1 MPFFK
6 KAQSDRSQPKVTT
19 LKLPWTKKIKPEV
32 IAFTI
37 DNVMTKE
44 ECDAWIAETEEQG
57 YQFALLNTGVGQV
70 YDPEH
75 RNSKRCIQG
84 IFFGQNFLIP
94 VWFLLRLF
102 QNKKRPFERS
112 PSLEIELL
120 QKSKKGSILLQLFL
134 VRVSQIFG
142 DFPATVFVYN
152 FIIHHNET
160 PFEPFA
166 SL

>member
-1 MPFFK
+1 MQCQILKSTQEQSELHTARFQSPCKEMPFFK

-84 IFFGQNFLIP
+84 IFFWP
-94 VWFLLRLF
+94 KLF
-102 QNKKRPFERS
+102 NT
-112 PSLEIELL
+112 SLVFAEIVSK
-120 QKSKKGSILLQLFL
+120 QK
-134 VRVSQIFG
+134 
-142 DFPATVFVYN
+142 
-152 FIIHHNET
+152 ET
-160 PFEPFA
+160 F
-166 SL
+166 

>member
-1 MPFFK
+1 MF
-6 KAQSDRSQPKVTT
+6 TINCG
-19 LKLPWTKKIKPEV
+19 KKIKPEV

-142 DFPATVFVYN
+142 DFPATVFCVQLYHT
-152 FIIHHNET
+152 ITTRPHLGH
-160 PFEPFA
+160 
-166 SL
+166 LQVV

>member
-19 LKLPWTKKIKPEV
+19 LKLPWTKKIKQEV

-84 IFFGQNFLIP
+84 IFFWP
-94 VWFLLRLF
+94 KLF
-102 QNKKRPFERS
+102 NT
-112 PSLEIELL
+112 SLVFAEIVSK
-120 QKSKKGSILLQLFL
+120 QK
-134 VRVSQIFG
+134 
-142 DFPATVFVYN
+142 
-152 FIIHHNET
+152 ET
-160 PFEPFA
+160 F
-166 SL
+166 

>member
-6 KAQSDRSQPKVTT
+6 KAQSDQPQPKVTK

-32 IAFTI
+32 KAFTI

-57 YQFALLNTGVGQV
+57 YQFALLNTGVCQV
-70 YDPEH
+70 YAPER

-84 IFFGQNFLIP
+84 IFFGQTFLIP

-102 QNKKRPFERS
+102 YNKKSPFERS
-112 PSLEIELL
+112 PSHEIGL
-120 QKSKKGSILLQLFL
+120 KK
-134 VRVSQIFG
+134 VKM
-142 DFPATVFVYN
+142 A
-152 FIIHHNET
+152 HNSPISNECQT
-160 PFEPFA
+160 Q
-166 SL
+166 